1 MDNKICNKDFI
12 FIFIKFSTKVSNKI
26 LVEPMKPSKKWM
38 MQTSIET
45 RSNFTIE
52 NENWEKGNITLSP
65 AITAWT
71 WPVGQFF
78 FGKFHF

>member
-26 LVEPMKPSKKWM
+26 LVEPMKPSKKWV

-52 NENWEKGNITLSP
+52 NEN
-65 AITAWT
+65 
-71 WPVGQFF
+71 
-78 FGKFHF
+78 